1 MRSFDVV
8 VIGAGPAGE
17 VAAGRLGEAGL
28 EVALVEDRLVGG
40 ECSYWAC
47 MPSKALLRPGE
58 VLAEVRRVPGA
69 RHAVTGSLDVKAT
82 LHRRDEVIHHFDD
95 SSQLPWLEKRGVTLV
110 RGHATVPEPRRVR
123 VEGGEELEAR
133 RAVVLASG
141 SDAVIPPIE
150 GLRDAHPWTNIEA
163 TTTQHVPPSLIVLG
177 GGVAG
182 VEMAQAYASFG
193 SHVTIV
199 ESLDRL
205 IAREEPFASE
215 LVAKALSDR
224 EVVLRLG
231 AKATKVHREAGL
243 VTVTL
248 EDGTLA
254 SAEEIFVTIGRRP
267 RTAAVEPLGY
277 EHGKPVEVD
286 DCGRTLEHDWLYAV
300 GDVNGVASLTHMGK
314 YQARIAADAIT
325 GRRPE
330 PAQHLANGPGSPR
343 VIFTDPTVAA
353 VGHTLESARDAGL
366 DPRVVEVTTSGN
378 AGGSFHGYNA
388 PGKTQILVDDD
399 RGVIVG
405 ATVTGAETAEFLHAF
420 TIAVVGEVPLER
432 LWHAV
437 PSFPTR
443 SELWLRLMEKA
454 GL

>member
-1 MRSFDVV
+1 MREFDVV

-17 VAAGRLGEAGL
+17 VVSGRLGEAGL

-58 VLAEVRRVPGA
+58 ALAEVRRVPGA
-69 RHAVTGSLDVKAT
+69 REAVTGSLDVTAT
-82 LHRRDEVIHHFDD
+82 LHRRDDVIHHFDD
-95 SSQLPWLEKRGVTLV
+95 SGYLPWLEERNVTLV
-110 RGHATVPEPRRVR
+110 RGRATVTEPRRVH
-123 VEGGEELEAR
+123 VEGGGELEAR

-141 SDAVIPPIE
+141 SEAVVPPIE
-150 GLRDAHPWTNIEA
+150 GLREAHPWTNIEA
-163 TTTQHVPPSLIVLG
+163 TTSQHVPPSLVVLG

-182 VEMAQAYASFG
+182 VEMAQAYATFG
-193 SHVTIV
+193 CHVTLV
-199 ESLDRL
+199 EAADRL

-215 LVAKALSDR
+215 LVAKSLSER
-224 EVVLRLG
+224 HVVLRLG
-231 AKATKVHREAGL
+231 SKATKVHREAGY

-254 SAEEIFVTIGRRP
+254 SGEEIFVSIGRRP

-277 EHGKPVEVD
+277 EPGKPVEVD
-286 DCGRTLEHDWLYAV
+286 DCGRTREHDWLYAV
-300 GDVNGVASLTHMGK
+300 GDVNGVAALTHMGK
-314 YQARIAADAIT
+314 YQARIVADAIT

-330 PAQHLANGPGSPR
+330 PVRHAANGPQSPR

-353 VGHTLESARDAGL
+353 VGHTLQSARDAGL
-366 DPRVVEVTTSGN
+366 DPRVVEVSTSGN
-378 AGGSFHGYNA
+378 AGGSFFGRDA
-388 PGKTQILVDDD
+388 PGTTRVLIDDD
-399 RGVIVG
+399 RGLIIG

-437 PSFPTR
+437 PPFPTR
-443 SELWLRLMEKA
+443 SELWLRLLEES